1 MDVLI
6 SIVIPTYNVE
16 AYIEDCLNSVYSEVG
31 SSGEDIEIIVVDDYS
46 TDDTVAILKTFQQHA
61 NFRLVISGINVGP
74 GVARNHGVAISHGK
88 YILFLDG
95 DDQLSPGSMGG
106 IRSALCDRD
115 VDILAYDWTPLPEAI
130 SNNTNLLLGYRRDF
144 GFIEGPRQELIK
156 AFLSMSIDGS
166 VIYTM
171 VRKQLLVDNDIKFQP
186 GFFED
191 IPYIFQ
197 VYWFARSMKVLKKPI
212 YLKRTRDG
220 SILQTISSKHFSD
233 YLESWRYI
241 WSFVECNHSANSQD
255 LLFSFQKGIRG
266 IFAILILKIL
276 RSGSSTKEKIQYLYE
291 LGAKYKGLFFDIY
304 NSMPSVIE
312 TKYDFLFENFLKN
325 TLDHRH
331 ESGGMQLKRLYEL
344 ANNLELI

>member
-6 SIVIPTYNVE
+6 SVVIPTYNVE

-61 NFRLVISGINVGP
+61 NFRLVISGINAGP
-74 GVARNHGVAISHGK
+74 GVARNHGVAISQGK

-106 IRSALCDRD
+106 IRSALCDRE
-115 VDILAYDWTPLPEAI
+115 VDILAYNWSPLREAI
-130 SNNTNLLLGYRRDF
+130 SDNTNLLLGYRRDF
-144 GFIEGPRQELIK
+144 GFIQGARQELIK

-171 VRKQLLVDNDIKFQP
+171 VRKQLLVDYDIKFKL

-197 VYWFARSMKVLKKPI
+197 VYWFARSMQVLKKPI

-220 SILQTISSKHFSD
+220 SILQTISSKHLSD
-233 YLESWRYI
+233 YLDSWSCI
-241 WSFVECNHSANSQD
+241 WRFVERKYSGDSKD

-266 IFAILILKIL
+266 IFAILILKVL
-276 RSGSSTKEKIQYLYE
+276 RSDSSTEEKIQYLHV
-291 LGAKYKGLFFDIY
+291 LDVKYKALFFEIY

-312 TKYDFLFENFLKN
+312 TKYDFLFENFHNNSLN
-325 TLDHRH
+325 YCF
-331 ESGGMQLKRLYEL
+331 ENGEKRLRNFYEL